1 MNFQH
6 FYYNK
11 FQQLLFFMGIWIISI
26 YLVKVEVM
34 LSSKLGIVKVYTVD
48 LYETHVLLHDFN
60 NYFFNRQTFFFFWI
74 NGLNNYILSV
84 LIFPDFSLME
94 I

>member
-1 MNFQH
+1 M
-6 FYYNK
+6 
-11 FQQLLFFMGIWIISI
+11 
-26 YLVKVEVM
+26 EVI

-60 NYFFNRQTFFFFWI
+60 NYFFNRQTFFFLI
-74 NGLNNYILSV
+74 NCLNNYILSV
-84 LIFPDFSLME
+84 LIFPDVSLME